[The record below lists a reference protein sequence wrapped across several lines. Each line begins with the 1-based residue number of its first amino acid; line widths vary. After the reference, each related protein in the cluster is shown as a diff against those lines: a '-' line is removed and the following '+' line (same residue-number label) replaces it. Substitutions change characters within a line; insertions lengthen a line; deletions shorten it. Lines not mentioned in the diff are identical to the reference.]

1 MKFLVVGS
9 TGLIGSYVAKTLSKH
24 GTVIGVSRTTQISV
38 DVKDPASIKAMY
50 EKVGKVDAVA
60 SCIGKVAFKPV
71 AELTYEDY
79 LMGLKD
85 KALGQVELVRAGI
98 DFLNDGGSFT
108 LMTGV
113 LARDPIPSGSVAALA
128 NGAIES
134 FTLAAAIDLPR
145 GIRINT
151 VSPNVLVEATSY
163 HASFPGFHQVSA
175 QSVAD
180 AYVKS
185 ILGKQTGQIYKL
197 DSFFFNSSTDH
208 IA

>member
-24 GTVIGVSRTTQISV
+24 GTVVGVSRTTQISV

-60 SCIGKVAFKPV
+60 SCIGKVAFKPI
-71 AELTYEDY
+71 AELTYDDY

-113 LARDPIPSGSVAALA
+113 LARDPIPAGSVAALA

-163 HASFPGFHQVSA
+163 HASFPGFHQVTA

-180 AYVKS
+180 AYMKS

-197 DSFFFNSSTDH
+197 D
-208 IA
+208 

>member
-60 SCIGKVAFKPV
+60 SCIGKVAFKPIT
-71 AELTYEDY
+71 ELTYEDY

-113 LARDPIPSGSVAALA
+113 LARDPIPAGSVAALA

-163 HASFPGFHQVSA
+163 HASFPGFHQVTA

-197 DSFFFNSSTDH
+197 D
-208 IA
+208 

>member
-38 DVKDPASIKAMY
+38 DVKDPASIKVMY

-71 AELTYEDY
+71 TELTYEDY

-113 LARDPIPSGSVAALA
+113 LARDPIPAGSVAALA

-145 GIRINT
+145 GLRINT

-163 HASFPGFHQVSA
+163 HASFPGFHQVTA

-197 DSFFFNSSTDH
+197 D
-208 IA
+208 

>member
-24 GTVIGVSRTTQISV
+24 GTVVGVSRTTQISV

-113 LARDPIPSGSVAALA
+113 LARDPIPAGSVAALA

-145 GIRINT
+145 GLRINT

-163 HASFPGFHQVSA
+163 HASFPGFHQVTA

-197 DSFFFNSSTDH
+197 D
-208 IA
+208 

>member
-50 EKVGKVDAVA
+50 EKVGKTDAVA

-79 LMGLKD
+79 LIGLKD

-98 DFLNDGGSFT
+98 DFLNDAGSFT

-163 HASFPGFHQVSA
+163 HASFPGFHQVTA

-197 DSFFFNSSTDH
+197 D
-208 IA
+208 

>member
-60 SCIGKVAFKPV
+60 SCIGKVAFKPI
-71 AELTYEDY
+71 AELTYDDY

-113 LARDPIPSGSVAALA
+113 LARDPIPAGSVAALA

-163 HASFPGFHQVSA
+163 HASFPGFHQVTA

-197 DSFFFNSSTDH
+197 D
-208 IA
+208 

>member
-60 SCIGKVAFKPV
+60 SCIGKVAFKPI
-71 AELTYEDY
+71 AELAYEDY

-113 LARDPIPSGSVAALA
+113 LARDPIPAGSVAALA

-145 GIRINT
+145 GVRINT

-163 HASFPGFHQVSA
+163 HASFPGFHQVTA

-197 DSFFFNSSTDH
+197 D
-208 IA
+208 

>member
-60 SCIGKVAFKPV
+60 SCIGKVAFKPI
-71 AELTYEDY
+71 AELAYEDY

-113 LARDPIPSGSVAALA
+113 LARDPIPAGSVAALA

-163 HASFPGFHQVSA
+163 HASFPGFHQVTA

-197 DSFFFNSSTDH
+197 D
-208 IA
+208 

>member
-50 EKVGKVDAVA
+50 EKVGKIDAVA

-79 LMGLKD
+79 LIGLKD

-113 LARDPIPSGSVAALA
+113 LARDPIPAGSVAALA

-163 HASFPGFHQVSA
+163 HASFPGFHQVTA

-197 DSFFFNSSTDH
+197 D
-208 IA
+208 

>member
-60 SCIGKVAFKPV
+60 SCIGKVAFKPI

-98 DFLNDGGSFT
+98 EFLNDGGSFT

-113 LARDPIPSGSVAALA
+113 LARDPIPAGSVAALA

-145 GIRINT
+145 GLRINT

-163 HASFPGFHQVSA
+163 HASFPGFHQVTA

-197 DSFFFNSSTDH
+197 D
-208 IA
+208 

>member
-24 GTVIGVSRTTQISV
+24 GTLIGVSRTTQISV

-71 AELTYEDY
+71 TELTYEDY
-79 LMGLKD
+79 LMGFKD

-98 DFLNDGGSFT
+98 NYLNDGGSFT

-145 GIRINT
+145 GVRINT

-163 HASFPGFHQVSA
+163 HPSFPGYHQVSA

-197 DSFFFNSSTDH
+197 D
-208 IA
+208 

>member
-1 MKFLVVGS
+1 
-9 TGLIGSYVAKTLSKH
+9 
-24 GTVIGVSRTTQISV
+24 
-38 DVKDPASIKAMY
+38 
-50 EKVGKVDAVA
+50 
-60 SCIGKVAFKPV
+60 
-71 AELTYEDY
+71 
-79 LMGLKD
+79 MGFKD

-98 DFLNDGGSFT
+98 NYLNDGGSFT

-113 LARDPIPSGSVAALA
+113 LARDPIPTASASALT

-145 GIRINT
+145 GLRINT
-151 VSPNVLVEATSY
+151 VSPNVLIEATSY
-163 HASFPGFHQVSA
+163 HAKFVGYHQVSA

-197 DSFFFNSSTDH
+197 D
-208 IA
+208 

>member
-60 SCIGKVAFKPV
+60 SCIGKVAFKPI

-79 LMGLKD
+79 IMGLKD
-85 KALGQVELVRAGI
+85 KALGQVELVRVGI

-113 LARDPIPSGSVAALA
+113 LARDPIPAGSVAALA

-145 GIRINT
+145 GLRINT

-163 HASFPGFHQVSA
+163 HASFPGFHQVTA

-197 DSFFFNSSTDH
+197 D
-208 IA
+208 

>member
-60 SCIGKVAFKPV
+60 SCIGKVAFKPI

-98 DFLNDGGSFT
+98 DFLNDAGSFT

-113 LARDPIPSGSVAALA
+113 LARDPIPAGSVAALA

-197 DSFFFNSSTDH
+197 D
-208 IA
+208 

>member
-9 TGLIGSYVAKTLSKH
+9 TGLIGSYVAKTLSKY

-38 DVKDPASIKAMY
+38 DVKDPASIAAMY
-50 EKVGKVDAVA
+50 EKVGNVDAVA
-60 SCIGKVAFKPV
+60 SCIGKVVFKPV
-71 AELTYEDY
+71 GEISFDEY
-79 LMGLKD
+79 LISFKD

-98 DFLNDGGSFT
+98 NYLNDNGSFT

-113 LARDPIPSGSVAALA
+113 LARDPIPSGSAAALA
-128 NGAIES
+128 NGAVES

-145 GIRINT
+145 GLRINT

-163 HASFPGFHQVSA
+163 HPSFPGYHQVSA

-197 DSFFFNSSTDH
+197 D
-208 IA
+208 

>member
-98 DFLNDGGSFT
+98 DFLNDAGSFT

-163 HASFPGFHQVSA
+163 HASFPGFHQVTA

-180 AYVKS
+180 AYVKFV
-185 ILGKQTGQIYKL
+185 LGKQTGQIYKL
-197 DSFFFNSSTDH
+197 D
-208 IA
+208 

>member
-24 GTVIGVSRTTQISV
+24 GTVIGVSRTTQISA

-60 SCIGKVAFKPV
+60 SCIGKVAFKPI

-113 LARDPIPSGSVAALA
+113 LARDPIPAGSVAALA

-145 GIRINT
+145 GLRINT

-163 HASFPGFHQVSA
+163 HASFPGFHQVTA

-197 DSFFFNSSTDH
+197 D
-208 IA
+208 

>member
-38 DVKDPASIKAMY
+38 DVKDAVSIKAMY

-60 SCIGKVAFKPV
+60 SCIGKVAFKPI

-113 LARDPIPSGSVAALA
+113 LARDPIPAGSVAALA

-145 GIRINT
+145 GLRINT

-163 HASFPGFHQVSA
+163 HASFPGFHQVTA

-197 DSFFFNSSTDH
+197 D
-208 IA
+208 

>member
-24 GTVIGVSRTTQISV
+24 GTVVGVSRTTQISV

-50 EKVGKVDAVA
+50 EKVGKIDAVA
-60 SCIGKVAFKPV
+60 SCIGKVAFKPIS
-71 AELTYEDY
+71 ELTYEDY

-98 DFLNDGGSFT
+98 EFLNDAGSFT

-113 LARDPIPSGSVAALA
+113 LARDPIPAGSVAALA

-145 GIRINT
+145 AIRINT

-197 DSFFFNSSTDH
+197 D
-208 IA
+208 

>member
-98 DFLNDGGSFT
+98 DFLNDRGSFT

-113 LARDPIPSGSVAALA
+113 LARDPIPAGSVAALA

-145 GIRINT
+145 GLRINT

-163 HASFPGFHQVSA
+163 HASFPGFHQVTA

-197 DSFFFNSSTDH
+197 D
-208 IA
+208 

>member
-38 DVKDPASIKAMY
+38 DVKDPASIKAMF

-60 SCIGKVAFKPV
+60 SCIGKVAFKPI

-98 DFLNDGGSFT
+98 DFLNDAGSFT

-113 LARDPIPSGSVAALA
+113 LARDPIPAGSVAALA

-163 HASFPGFHQVSA
+163 HASFPGFHQVTA

-197 DSFFFNSSTDH
+197 D
-208 IA
+208 

>member
-50 EKVGKVDAVA
+50 EKVGKIDAVA

-134 FTLAAAIDLPR
+134 FTIAAAIDLPR

-163 HASFPGFHQVSA
+163 HASFPGFHQVTA

-197 DSFFFNSSTDH
+197 D
-208 IA
+208 

>member
-60 SCIGKVAFKPV
+60 SCIGKVVYKQIT
-71 AELTYEDY
+71 EITYEDY
-79 LMGLKD
+79 LNSFKD

-98 DFLNDGGSFT
+98 NYLNDNGSFT
-108 LMTGV
+108 LMTGI

-145 GIRINT
+145 GLRINT

-163 HASFPGFHQVSA
+163 HPSFPGYHQVSA

-197 DSFFFNSSTDH
+197 D
-208 IA
+208 

>member
-50 EKVGKVDAVA
+50 EKVGKTDAVA

-98 DFLNDGGSFT
+98 DFLNDAGSFT

-197 DSFFFNSSTDH
+197 D
-208 IA
+208 

>member
-71 AELTYEDY
+71 TELSYEDY
-79 LMGLKD
+79 LMGFKD

-98 DFLNDGGSFT
+98 NYLNDNGSFT

-145 GIRINT
+145 GLRINT

-163 HASFPGFHQVSA
+163 HPSFPGYHQVSA

-197 DSFFFNSSTDH
+197 D
-208 IA
+208 

>member
-50 EKVGKVDAVA
+50 EKVGKIDAVA

-98 DFLNDGGSFT
+98 DFLNDSGSFT

-163 HASFPGFHQVSA
+163 HASFPGFHQVTA

-197 DSFFFNSSTDH
+197 D
-208 IA
+208 

>member
-24 GTVIGVSRTTQISV
+24 GTVVGVSRTTQISV

-85 KALGQVELVRAGI
+85 KSLVQVELVRAGI

-113 LARDPIPSGSVAALA
+113 LARDPIPAGSVAALA

-145 GIRINT
+145 GLRINT

-163 HASFPGFHQVSA
+163 HASFPGFHQVTA

-197 DSFFFNSSTDH
+197 D
-208 IA
+208 

>member
-50 EKVGKVDAVA
+50 EKVGKIDAVA

-98 DFLNDGGSFT
+98 DFLNDAGSFT

-163 HASFPGFHQVSA
+163 HASFPGFHQVTA

-180 AYVKS
+180 TYVKS

-197 DSFFFNSSTDH
+197 D
-208 IA
+208 

>member
-50 EKVGKVDAVA
+50 EKVGKIDAVA

-79 LMGLKD
+79 LIGLKD

-98 DFLNDGGSFT
+98 DFLNDAGSFT

-163 HASFPGFHQVSA
+163 HASFPGFHQVTA

-197 DSFFFNSSTDH
+197 D
-208 IA
+208 

>member
-9 TGLIGSYVAKTLSKH
+9 TGLIGSYVAKTLSKQ
-24 GTVIGVSRTTQISV
+24 GTVIGVSRTTQIPV

-71 AELTYEDY
+71 TELTYEDY

-98 DFLNDGGSFT
+98 NFLNDNGSFT

-145 GIRINT
+145 GLRINT

-163 HASFPGFHQVSA
+163 HPSFPGYHQVSA

-197 DSFFFNSSTDH
+197 D
-208 IA
+208 

>member
-9 TGLIGSYVAKTLSKH
+9 TGLIGSYVVKALAKH
-24 GTVIGVSRTTQISV
+24 GQVIGVSRTTQIKV
-38 DVKDPASIKAMY
+38 DVKDPDSIKMMF
-50 EKVGKVDAVA
+50 EKVGRVDAVA
-60 SCIGKVAFKPV
+60 ACIGKVVFKPIT
-71 AELTYEDY
+71 ELAYEDY
-79 LMGLKD
+79 LISFKD

-98 DFLNDGGSFT
+98 EFVNDGGCFT

-113 LARDPIPSGSVAALA
+113 LARDPIPSSSAAALA

-145 GIRINT
+145 GLRINT
-151 VSPNVLVEATSY
+151 VSPNVLIEASSY
-163 HASFPGFHQVSA
+163 HAKFAGYHQVSA

-185 ILGKQTGQIYKL
+185 ILGRQTGQIYKL
-197 DSFFFNSSTDH
+197 D
-208 IA
+208 

>member
-38 DVKDPASIKAMY
+38 DVTDPASIKAMY

-98 DFLNDGGSFT
+98 EFLNDAGSFT

-163 HASFPGFHQVSA
+163 HSSFPGFHQVTA

-197 DSFFFNSSTDH
+197 D
-208 IA
+208 